1 MDMVDIFTSRTF
13 LAQFDLVFG
22 GAFVNEESVSGRS
35 IRQHGWPQHGH
46 RPILSLLHV
55 ESKPSFRVP
64 TNTRHTGFPGLCK
77 LWHCTNSTSDLR
89 IKFDSVRKHTHTH
102 TLHSVLGFR
111 PHHLW
116 KMYFQIEIKTC
127 LRIEKYFLLSDSNCL
142 DLPFL
147 LGVHWHW
154 HWRRKHRLKEVFTLF
169 YSGSIAKQNRSWW
182 QGATKKSNCS
192 KRRDKNYFKLLVECY
207 YRSFTNRKP
216 PVDS

>member
-1 MDMVDIFTSRTF
+1 MKSLSADR
-13 LAQFDLVFG
+13 Q
-22 GAFVNEESVSGRS
+22 SVSTV
-35 IRQHGWPQHGH
+35 GH
-46 RPILSLLHV
+46 SMVTVPFSLFCTW
-55 ESKPSFRVP
+55 SPSP
-64 TNTRHTGFPGLCK
+64 PSGYQYPFPGLCK

-102 TLHSVLGFR
+102 TYTHTDAYYTVCWVSDHIYG
-111 PHHLW
+111 
-116 KMYFQIEIKTC
+116 KMYFKIEIKTC
-127 LRIEKYFLLSDSNCL
+127 LRIEEYFLLSDSNCL

-207 YRSFTNRKP
+207 HRSFTNRKP